1 MVEGASAND
10 VSINIRHTKLSQAQ
24 QRIKQLEEAI
34 KEAGGTIPPLKAST
48 VKKSHESETIPT
60 PTLASASPPPISSGG
75 APPPPPT
82 PGPNSPPPPPPPG
95 CPPPPPPGGANIASP
110 SGKEDIMSK
119 LGMKNKKKWSIKE
132 NLKKTNWKA
141 IPANKL
147 TGLNILHN
155 DIIHICLLR
164 VAKSFWVNVE
174 EEMLVSDTL
183 MQAIQEKFSSKPPVR
198 SEESKI
204 SKDRGKK
211 KVKDLKVLDEKAA
224 QNLSVILGIKVL
236 ITNSFISTSFSKVAH

>member
-48 VKKSHESETIPT
+48 MKKSHDKHSESEKIPT
-60 PTLASASPPPISSGG
+60 PTLASASPPPISSGE
-75 APPPPPT
+75 APPPT
-82 PGPNSPPPPPPPG
+82 PGPNAPPPPPPPG
-95 CPPPPPPGGANIASP
+95 CPPPPPLGGANIASP

-147 TGLNILHN
+147 TGLNILHY
-155 DIIHICLLR
+155 DKIQICLLR

-211 KVKDLKVLDEKAA
+211 KVKDLKVLDAKAA
-224 QNLSVILGIKVL
+224 QNLSVILGIKEL
-236 ITNSFISTSFSKVAH
+236 ITNSFLILPS